1 MNANAKPDA
10 AIFGFASIALEHVVP
25 RPDICPDDRRRPDLS
40 DRSAALEGAMG
51 SDPHP
56 TLGNGCI

>member
-1 MNANAKPDA
+1 MNADAKPDA
-10 AIFGFASIALEHVVP
+10 AIFGFASIAVDRVRAP
-25 RPDICPDDRRRPDLS
+25 ISARDDRRRPDRS
-40 DRSAALEGAMG
+40 DRCAALEGSTV